1 MDCFEKEVG
10 HNKLAG
16 DVISEL
22 TALKRDYLVKL
33 DLSVIKHQQLPV
45 IMQLVIDTWNDF
57 ANHGWIGGFTKDAAL
72 ILGNAMHGLK
82 FHHQE
87 EASEDFLKS
96 IATILLK
103 KIYGEEYGLRLS
115 FDLTFEQVM
124 LLNAFQAFSSPPVS
138 IQDLNRALGSEG
150 LCFKHAPIVSMPA
163 PAPAQLTFT
172 NALSSE
178 NREKRAAEEDLGGD
192 ERRPRF

>member
-1 MDCFEKEVG
+1 M
-10 HNKLAG
+10 
-16 DVISEL
+16 
-22 TALKRDYLVKL
+22 KL
-33 DLSVIKHQQLPV
+33 DLSVIKPQHLPV

-57 ANHGWIGGFTKDAAL
+57 ANHGWVGFTKDAAL
-72 ILGNAMHGLK
+72 ILGNAMLGLK

-87 EASEDFLKS
+87 KASDDFLRS

-103 KIYGEEYGLRLS
+103 KIYGEEYGLMLS

-150 LCFKHAPIVSMPA
+150 LCFKYAPIASMPA
-163 PAPAQLTFT
+163 PSQLTFT
-172 NALSSE
+172 NVLSSE

-192 ERRPRF
+192 ERRPRIL